1 MGAFGSFFTGGG
13 AAEALGACEDAT
25 DCQSTESAAE
35 SVMIDAPIDAMQRDM
50 MVVHKCQLTEPVLNF
65 PKNDI
70 ISSSYAGQTTNAPRA
85 RCDKL
90 CSLCLGSTL
99 RSFLTSALFSMQGQT
114 YCLNRRRWSV
124 MFSKCL
130 SNGVQGCTVRY

>member
-1 MGAFGSFFTGGG
+1 MGTGAFGSFFTGGG

-25 DCQSTESAAE
+25 ACQFTESAAE
-35 SVMIDAPIDAMQRDM
+35 SVMIDTSIDAIQKDM
-50 MVVHKCQLTEPVLNF
+50 AEDHNSQLTEPVLNF

-90 CSLCLGSTL
+90 CSLSVSGVGFAV
-99 RSFLTSALFSMQGQT
+99 FLDE
-114 YCLNRRRWSV
+114 RPV
-124 MFSKCL
+124 
-130 SNGVQGCTVRY
+130 